1 MENPMFHPPTIVP
14 AEGDA
19 PWSETV
25 RSGDI
30 VAFRFPAQEGET
42 GPEPK
47 ARPCLVLA
55 AATIAGQRWL
65 TIAYGT
71 TATEKVRKGYAI
83 FVGTR
88 DAIASGLERATAFRG
103 NRVVIVRP
111 NHRAFAVSP
120 TVRSPVLGRLNGRP
134 HARMRAVQARL
145 QAEADMASERRA
157 ERRRA
162 RFEDRMSIARARAR
176 AAARNVITG

>member
-1 MENPMFHPPTIVP
+1 MFHSPTIVP

-30 VAFRFPAQEGET
+30 VAFRFPAQEGEA

-47 ARPCLVLA
+47 ARPCLVIA
-55 AATIAGQRWL
+55 TATIAGQRWL
-65 TIAYGT
+65 TVAYGT
-71 TATEKVRKGYAI
+71 TALGKARKGYAI
-83 FVGTR
+83 RVRTR
-88 DAIASGLERATAFRG
+88 EAVAAGLDRATTFRG
-103 NRVVIVRP
+103 ERVVIVRA
-111 NHRAFAVSP
+111 NHRAFAINP
-120 TVRSPVLGRLNGRP
+120 ALRTPVIGRLAGSP
-134 HARMRAVQARL
+134 LERMRWVQARL

-162 RFEDRMSIARARAR
+162 QIDDRKSIARAQAR